1 MIIVERRAVERRN
14 GQDGGRRSVLLI
26 DDVITP
32 VLRHPSN
39 QGELR
44 CGNGAELRAPRFRQ
58 WMQYSRARLS
68 SSELSRLPRGRQD
81 SLPNQS
87 LRIELLNARNDPFRR
102 HVDEYAVKE
111 SDNKSGLAG

>member
-1 MIIVERRAVERRN
+1 MSFNSMIIVERRAVERRN

-44 CGNGAELRAPRFRQ
+44 CGNGELRYAALPTVDAVQQSQVELKRTELVASWSPGQ
-58 WMQYSRARLS
+58 LAKSVPQDRA
-68 SSELSRLPRGRQD
+68 
-81 SLPNQS
+81 
-87 LRIELLNARNDPFRR
+87 A
-102 HVDEYAVKE
+102 
-111 SDNKSGLAG
+111 